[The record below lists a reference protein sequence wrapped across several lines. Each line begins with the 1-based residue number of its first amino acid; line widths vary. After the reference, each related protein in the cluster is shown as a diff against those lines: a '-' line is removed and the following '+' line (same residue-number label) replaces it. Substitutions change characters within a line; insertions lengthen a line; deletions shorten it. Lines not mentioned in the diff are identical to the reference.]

1 MRMNFKCLGLRWLT
15 TQLDKAKFIVM
26 ITIVRDLD
34 SNLLEKLEKT
44 LVG

>member
-1 MRMNFKCLGLRWLT
+1 MRMNFKCLGLRWLN